1 MKILRWLLCL
11 AALSFVLAGCSS
23 YPPPPRLPKPL
34 PSTSVGP
41 GDVFEVHVVGEAGL
55 PVEYRVNPDGSID
68 FPYIQRLVVANME
81 PQDIATL
88 IRRKLLEA
96 KVLSNPQVS
105 VSVKHYNSKKVTIIG
120 QVVKPGSIN
129 YTDNLRLVDAISQAG
144 WFTPLADSNHVVL
157 TRRITPDKTLTVYVS
172 VDAITAGKQPDV
184 PLQAGDTIN
193 VNESVF

>member
-1 MKILRWLLCL
+1 M
-11 AALSFVLAGCSS
+11 
-23 YPPPPRLPKPL
+23 
-34 PSTSVGP
+34 
-41 GDVFEVHVVGEAGL
+41 VGEAGL